1 MSETTGLTT
10 NNLLDGVVKEAQD
23 TGSKAKNGTVFE
35 IALEID
41 SKVKEFMQDLENN
54 DREIANRMDKI
65 SKEIGKIR
73 SKT

>member
-10 NNLLDGVVKEAQD
+10 NNLLDGVVKEVQD
-23 TGSKAKNGTVFE
+23 TNNKPKNGTVFE

-41 SKVKEFMQDLENN
+41 NTIKELMQTLDKN
-54 DREIANRMDKI
+54 DKDIVTRMDKI

-73 SKT
+73 SKS